1 MRCLCLDL
9 PNLGSAAEI
18 FFMSLTLKKC
28 SIQMMYM
35 GITGHSLQKEQ
46 FGREFALMLRTT
58 RGSRMGKACSI
69 AHEYY
74 TGIAKRAALRVEFH
88 VVTAVCVCGFC
99 IRGGAALL
107 HNVAI
112 C

>member
-9 PNLGSAAEI
+9 PNLGSAAEN

-58 RGSRMGKACSI
+58 RRARVTDGKSVQYC
-69 AHEYY
+69 
-74 TGIAKRAALRVEFH
+74 T
-88 VVTAVCVCGFC
+88 
-99 IRGGAALL
+99 
-107 HNVAI
+107 
-112 C
+112 